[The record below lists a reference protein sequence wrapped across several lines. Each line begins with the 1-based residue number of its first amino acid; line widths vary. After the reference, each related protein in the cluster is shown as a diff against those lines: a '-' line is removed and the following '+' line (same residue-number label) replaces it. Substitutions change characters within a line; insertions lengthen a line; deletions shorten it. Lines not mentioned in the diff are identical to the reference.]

1 MDTKKLR
8 QKILDLAIRGK
19 LVPQD
24 PNDEP
29 ASVLLERIRA
39 EKEQLIKEGKI
50 KRSKKSAATDK
61 SHYENMP
68 FEIPESWCWCTLS
81 ELCIFLSRGKSPKYS
96 DERLFPVFAQKCNL
110 KDGGISL
117 DQARFLDPSTIGKW
131 GDDYKLKSGDVLVNS
146 TGTGTVGR
154 TRLFDE
160 CCLGEYPFVVPD
172 SHISV
177 ARTVAEIDSFYIW
190 AILSSNW
197 GQQYLEDNLAG
208 STNQKELYI
217 GVLENMLIPL
227 PPKNE
232 QKKIAK
238 EIARWEKY
246 VDNIDVVK
254 EKLSNYIKQ
263 TKSKILDLA
272 ISGKLVPQDPNDE
285 PAIELLK
292 RINPDFQPCDNS
304 HYENIE
310 FDIPQNWVWA
320 TIGDIFEHNT
330 GKALNASN
338 PNGTM
343 LDYITTSNLY
353 WDRFELSIIKQ
364 MPFTESEIERCIV
377 RKGDLLICEGGDVGR
392 AAIWDYDY
400 NIMIQN
406 HIHRLRGKV
415 DICTR
420 YFFYL
425 FMHYKLHNL
434 IGGKGVAIQGLSSR
448 DLHNLIIPVPSLKEQ
463 YDIASSIDLYF
474 SKLDMITAEL

>member
-50 KRSKKSAATDK
+50 KRSKKSVATDK
-61 SHYENMP
+61 SHYENAP

-96 DERLFPVFAQKCNL
+96 EERLFPVFAQKCNL

-172 SHISV
+172 SHVSV
-177 ARTVAEIDSFYIW
+177 VRTTTEIDSFYIW

-217 GVLENMLIPL
+217 GVLEDMFIPL

-238 EIARWEKY
+238 EISRWGKY

-254 EKLSNYIKQ
+254 AELSNYVKQ

-272 ISGKLVPQDPNDE
+272 ISGKLVPQDPDDE

-292 RINPDFQPCDNS
+292 RINPAFKPCDNS
-304 HYENIE
+304 HYENLPQGWVVCRLEDILDYE
-310 FDIPQNWVWA
+310 QPQAYIVNSTDYSDEYDTPVLTAGKSFIIGYTNETNGICDRLPVIIFDDFTTDSKLVDFPFKVKSSAMKILRTKGEINIDYIA
-320 TIGDIFEHNT
+320 YYMSITRLIGDTH
-330 GKALNASN
+330 KR
-338 PNGTM
+338 
-343 LDYITTSNLY
+343 Y
-353 WDRFELSIIKQ
+353 WI
-364 MPFTESEIERCIV
+364 SEYS
-377 RKGDLLICEGGDVGR
+377 KLLIPIPPYQE
-392 AAIWDYDY
+392 
-400 NIMIQN
+400 Q
-406 HIHRLRGKV
+406 LRIV
-415 DICTR
+415 ETVETI
-420 YFFYL
+420 F
-425 FMHYKLHNL
+425 NE
-434 IGGKGVAIQGLSSR
+434 I
-448 DLHNLIIPVPSLKEQ
+448 LK
-463 YDIASSIDLYF
+463 
-474 SKLDMITAEL
+474 ITAELS

>member
-1 MDTKKLR
+1 MIGEDGANLLSRSKDNAFFADGKYWVNNHAHVLDCCYKSILTYVAYLINSISLEPFVTGTAQPKLS
-8 QKILDLAIRGK
+8 QDNLNKIPIALPPI
-19 LVPQD
+19 
-24 PNDEP
+24 
-29 ASVLLERIRA
+29 
-39 EKEQLIKEGKI
+39 KEQARIVAGIEKWVGFIDEIEAGKI
-50 KRSKKSAATDK
+50 
-61 SHYENMP
+61 E
-68 FEIPESWCWCTLS
+68 
-81 ELCIFLSRGKSPKYS
+81 
-96 DERLFPVFAQKCNL
+96 
-110 KDGGISL
+110 
-117 DQARFLDPSTIGKW
+117 
-131 GDDYKLKSGDVLVNS
+131 LKS
-146 TGTGTVGR
+146 
-154 TRLFDE
+154 
-160 CCLGEYPFVVPD
+160 
-172 SHISV
+172 
-177 ARTVAEIDSFYIW
+177 
-190 AILSSNW
+190 
-197 GQQYLEDNLAG
+197 
-208 STNQKELYI
+208 
-217 GVLENMLIPL
+217 
-227 PPKNE
+227 
-232 QKKIAK
+232 
-238 EIARWEKY
+238 
-246 VDNIDVVK
+246 
-254 EKLSNYIKQ
+254 YIKQ

-292 RINPDFQPCDNS
+292 RINPDFEPCDNS

-310 FDIPQNWVWA
+310 FDIPQNWAWA

>member
-1 MDTKKLR
+1 MLSDFSELVTLLSGR
-8 QKILDLAIRGK
+8 DLES
-19 LVPQD
+19 
-24 PNDEP
+24 NDCNSNREGIP
-29 ASVLLERIRA
+29 YLIGASNIVD
-39 EKEQLIKEGKI
+39 GKI
-50 KRSKKSAATDK
+50 NITRWTTKPLVISKRGD
-61 SHYENMP
+61 
-68 FEIPESWCWCTLS
+68 IL
-81 ELCIFLSRGKSPKYS
+81 
-96 DERLFPVFAQKCNL
+96 
-110 KDGGISL
+110 ISCKG
-117 DQARFLDPSTIGKW
+117 TIGEVVTNVI
-131 GDDYKLKSGDVLVNS
+131 GEIHIARQFMAIQTSPMVYADY
-146 TGTGTVGR
+146 
-154 TRLFDE
+154 
-160 CCLGEYPFVVPD
+160 
-172 SHISV
+172 I
-177 ARTVAEIDSFYIW
+177 
-190 AILSSNW
+190 
-197 GQQYLEDNLAG
+197 
-208 STNQKELYI
+208 ELYI
-217 GVLENMLIPL
+217 KSIVNNIKRNARGVIPGISRVDILHREIAL
-227 PPKNE
+227 PPLEE
-232 QKKIAK
+232 QKRIVIEVEKWLDFIADI
-238 EIARWEKY
+238 EAEK
-246 VDNIDVVK
+246 D
-254 EKLSNYIKQ
+254 ELESHIKK
-263 TKSKILDLA
+263 TKTKILDLA
-272 ISGKLVPQDPNDE
+272 ISGKLVPQDPNNE

-292 RINPDFQPCDNS
+292 RINPAFKPCDNS

-364 MPFTESEIERCIV
+364 MSFTESEIERCIV

>member
-1 MDTKKLR
+1 
-8 QKILDLAIRGK
+8 
-19 LVPQD
+19 
-24 PNDEP
+24 
-29 ASVLLERIRA
+29 
-39 EKEQLIKEGKI
+39 
-50 KRSKKSAATDK
+50 
-61 SHYENMP
+61 MP
-68 FEIPESWCWCTLS
+68 FGIPESWAWVTLS
-81 ELCIFLSRGKSPKYS
+81 EVCEVARGGSPRPIKDYLTTNE
-96 DERLFPVFAQKCNL
+96 DGVNWIKIGDTD
-110 KDGGISL
+110 KDGKYI
-117 DQARFLDPSTIGKW
+117 
-131 GDDYKLKSGDVLVNS
+131 NS
-146 TGTGTVGR
+146 TKEKIIPEGVHRSRFVHKGDFLLTNSMSFGR
-154 TRLFDE
+154 PYILNIDGCIHDGWLVISPFSNTYVSE
-160 CCLGEYPFVVPD
+160 CLYFL
-172 SHISV
+172 
-177 ARTVAEIDSFYIW
+177 
-190 AILSSNW
+190 LSSSFAYDQFADAAS
-197 GQQYLEDNLAG
+197 GGVVSNLNSDKVAN
-208 STNQKELYI
+208 SYF
-217 GVLENMLIPL
+217 PL
-227 PPKNE
+227 PPEREQHRIINELNNWFKVVGELDKNI
-232 QKKIAK
+232 QG
-238 EIARWEKY
+238 
-246 VDNIDVVK
+246 VK
-254 EKLSNYIKQ
+254 SFVSRI
-263 TKSKILDLA
+263 KSKILDLA
-272 ISGKLVPQDPNDE
+272 ISGKLVPRDPNDE

-292 RINPDFQPCDNS
+292 RINPGFEPCDNS

-310 FDIPQNWVWA
+310 FDIPKNWVWA

>member
-1 MDTKKLR
+1 MWVTGNDIFNAMISCKPQGDEFKYIDIDSIDNKNHR
-8 QKILDLAIRGK
+8 IISPKILKVKNAPSR
-19 LVPQD
+19 
-24 PNDEP
+24 
-29 ASVLLERIRA
+29 ASRYT
-39 EKEQLIKEGKI
+39 Q
-50 KRSKKSAATDK
+50 
-61 SHYENMP
+61 P
-68 FEIPESWCWCTLS
+68 
-81 ELCIFLSRGKSPKYS
+81 
-96 DERLFPVFAQKCNL
+96 
-110 KDGGISL
+110 
-117 DQARFLDPSTIGKW
+117 
-131 GDDYKLKSGDVLVNS
+131 GDVLFSMVRPYLKNIALVEEGSCIAS
-146 TGTGTVGR
+146 TGFFVCSPMQLLTS
-154 TRLFDE
+154 
-160 CCLGEYPFVVPD
+160 EYCYYMMLSDYVIYGLNQYMKGDNSP
-172 SHISV
+172 SINNGHITSWLYPIPPINEQL
-177 ARTVAEIDSFYIW
+177 RISAEIKKWFVFIDD
-190 AILSSNW
+190 
-197 GQQYLEDNLAG
+197 LERG
-208 STNQKELYI
+208 KIELES
-217 GVLENMLIPL
+217 L
-227 PPKNE
+227 
-232 QKKIAK
+232 
-238 EIARWEKY
+238 
-246 VDNIDVVK
+246 
-254 EKLSNYIKQ
+254 IKQ
-263 TKSKILDLA
+263 VKSMILDLA
-272 ISGKLVPQDPNDE
+272 ISGKLLPQNPNDE

-292 RINPDFQPCDNS
+292 RINPDFQSCDNS